1 MSELEPDA
9 DNVLFILTD
18 QQRTDSLGAYGG
30 EAVDTPNLDRLATA
44 GTRFDRAYT
53 RTAICSPSRAAM
65 LSGVP
70 PHRSGIERNVEE
82 ADHLAEQFPCYSQ
95 RLRDAGYEASLAG
108 KLHVGDEP
116 EAFGLDGPYFPGWHQ
131 PLDHPAYLSYL
142 VDRGLPEPSV
152 ERFRDIVPDDGAE
165 FQSGAVDDRP
175 TDASFTRFLTELGL
189 DQLDRLAASETPFYQ
204 SVHYFGPHNP
214 YYLPEEYATM
224 YDPADVELSE
234 SAVKEIFKDKPWTHW
249 VQYEESGLGDLDVES
264 WRQVVA
270 SYRG

>member
-1 MSELEPDA
+1 
-9 DNVLFILTD
+9 
-18 QQRTDSLGAYGG
+18 
-30 EAVDTPNLDRLATA
+30 
-44 GTRFDRAYT
+44 
-53 RTAICSPSRAAM
+53 M

-82 ADHLAEQFPCYSQ
+82 ADHLAEQFPCYPQ

-175 TDASFTRFLTELGL
+175 TDASFTRFLTELAL

-234 SAVKEIFKDKPWTHW
+234 SVVKEIFKDKPRTHW